1 MKQLLDFLKRKYVF
15 LIIKPGFLKYTNEIE
30 KILRDNSWF
39 IIKKETK
46 YLSKEICKDLY
57 NIHKDKKWFND
68 LLEYMSSDITIG
80 YLVQKT
86 TDNPITDMNALKD
99 KIRKQYSISDMKN
112 VMHSSDNTENVRRES
127 KIYFNTY

>member
-1 MKQLLDFLKRKYVF
+1 MKQLLDFLKEKQAF
-15 LIIKPGFLKYTNEIE
+15 LVIKPGFLKYTNEIE

-57 NIHKDKKWFND
+57 NIHKDKEWFND
-68 LLEYMSSDITIG
+68 LVEYMSSDMTIG
-80 YLVQKT
+80 YLLQKT

-99 KIRKQYSISDMKN
+99 KIRKRYSINDMKN
-112 VMHSSDNTENVRRES
+112 VVHSSDSTENVRREN